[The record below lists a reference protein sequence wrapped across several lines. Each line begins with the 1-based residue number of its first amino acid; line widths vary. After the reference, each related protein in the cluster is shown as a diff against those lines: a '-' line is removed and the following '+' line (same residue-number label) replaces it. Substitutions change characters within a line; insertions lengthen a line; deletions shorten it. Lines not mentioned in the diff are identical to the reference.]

1 VATAIGAEGGAEMTE
16 IEMTAGPTGTTA
28 REVLKRTGI
37 GAEVVTTVPDAAR
50 TSGSE
55 AVIRAWACAA
65 IRTSPCEHA
74 STPQRRCWIRR
85 VLWRLSEQA
94 QRPRQVPARDRPP
107 DKRCGEPPLQTPT
120 QPHASRGGAQPES
133 GFVSARSSSRSE
145 SDPARQGSASAP
157 SSGRIAVA
165 LVERHNST
173 RARQGR

>member
-1 VATAIGAEGGAEMTE
+1 MATAIGAEGGAEMTE
-16 IEMTAGPTGTTA
+16 IGMTAGPTGTTA

-55 AVIRAWACAA
+55 VVIRAWACAA

-94 QRPRQVPARDRPP
+94 RRPRQVPARDRPP

-133 GFVSARSSSRSE
+133 GFVIRPIILKVRIRSGQTGFGVGPVLRS
-145 SDPARQGSASAP
+145 DRCRVGRAP
-157 SSGRIAVA
+157 
-165 LVERHNST
+165 
-173 RARQGR
+173 